1 MCNSSSNTTKQ
12 LMSGSIIRS
21 VQGNSER
28 QLVSRAMAFEN
39 QAAQAQQRSAVVTA
53 MVNSVFKRI

>member
-28 QLVSRAMAFEN
+28 QLVCRAMAFEN
-39 QAAQAQQRSAVVTA
+39 QAAQAQQRSTVVTA